1 MIASQKVLFASA
13 AAALFLAIAQQPA
26 SAQQVLYGSTGAG
39 LASGGVDSPSSLYTI
54 NPATGESTLVGPIG
68 FSGVNSIDFNP
79 DTGVLYGIAN
89 VSRGENSVLITI
101 NTQTGLGTL
110 VAPLSP
116 DFQSPDM
123 SFNSSGTLYTWS
135 EPSTDH
141 LNTVNL
147 TTGETTDVG
156 VSGLLFGTARLG
168 LDVDSFDVIYIK
180 NSDGSIYTV
189 DPSTGMATLAS
200 GIGTSIS
207 FDNVLA
213 FDASDTLYTVDRD
226 SGNSFLYT
234 IDLTAGT
241 AALIGSTGL
250 ATLSALAF
258 SPTVIPEPET
268 YAMLLAGLGLLGF
281 AMRTRRTRSV
291 Q

>member
-1 MIASQKVLFASA
+1 MLASPKPRVLFASA
-13 AAALFLAIAQQPA
+13 AAALFLAVAQQPV
-26 SAQQVLYGSTGAG
+26 SAQQVLYGSTGSG
-39 LASGGVDSPSSLYTI
+39 LPGGGDTPSSLYTI
-54 NPATGESTLVGPIG
+54 NPATGASTLVGPIG

-79 DTGVLYGIAN
+79 NTGVLYGIAN
-89 VSRGENSVLITI
+89 ESFLANSVLITI
-101 NTQTGLGTL
+101 NTQTGAGTL
-110 VAPLSP
+110 VAPLLP

-135 EPSTDH
+135 EPFNDD

-147 TTGETTDVG
+147 TTGATTEVG
-156 VSGLLFGTARLG
+156 PSGISTARLG
-168 LDVDSFDVIYIK
+168 LNINSVDVIYVE
-180 NSDGSIYTV
+180 NFDGSIYTV
-189 DPSTGMATLAS
+189 DPSTGLATFAI
-200 GIGTSIS
+200 GIGSSIS
-207 FDNVLA
+207 FDSVLA

-234 IDLTAGT
+234 IDLALGSTT
-241 AALIGSTGL
+241 LIGPTGL

-268 YAMLLAGLGLLGF
+268 YAMLLAGLGMLGF
-281 AMRTRRTRSV
+281 AMRRRRTRSF